1 MKIFVNGDSHTCGSE
16 LYFPKQNGYAYQ
28 LAKLLRGEIVANPA
42 IGGAS
47 NDRIERTT
55 IDFLNECNGD
65 YPDLIVMGW
74 SDFTRTDWFHNG
86 KFTTYYSEDITPDV
100 AIELDPT
107 RVEYERNYLNNREA
121 YIVLSR
127 YFQSRI
133 YNFHCYLEHL
143 NIPHLFFMG
152 VNGLGD
158 FIHDEDGGVHQFD
171 WNNCFWNPYEPMPN
185 NSFLSWGVSKGYE
198 KTKWLHLSEEAHEE
212 FARVLHNHLLEHNIV
227 ES

>member
-16 LYFPKQNGYAYQ
+16 LYFPTQDGYAYQ
-28 LAKLLRGEIVANPA
+28 LAKLLKGEIVGNPA

-55 IDFLNECNGD
+55 IDFLNDCNGD
-65 YPDLIVMGW
+65 YPDLIVIGW
-74 SDFTRTDWFHNG
+74 SGVTRTDWFHNG
-86 KFTTYYSEDITPDV
+86 RFTTYFSNDIPPAAATQ
-100 AIELDPT
+100 LDPT
-107 RVEYERNYLNNREA
+107 RVEYERNYLNNSEA
-121 YIVLSR
+121 HIVLSR

-143 NIPHLFFMG
+143 KIPHIFFMG
-152 VNGLGD
+152 VHGLGD
-158 FIHDEDGGVHQFD
+158 FIYNEDGGIHQFN

-198 KTKWLHLSEEAHEE
+198 KTKWLHLPEEAHEE
-212 FARVLHNHLLEHNIV
+212 FAKVLYNHLLEHNIV